1 MVLSLPK
8 AVGVLSATFDADT
21 NEVVLTLQSET
32 GSSYQ
37 VRFHPG
43 MVASVA
49 VALFGIGRAFA
60 PPDGVRH
67 FDGQVLQV
75 TGCRKAVGPDGQ
87 PILDL
92 QLEGGMRLPIT
103 FPGEAIDLLKGDLTQ
118 LQEMTAKPTKR
129 AGRLH

>member
-8 AVGVLSATFDADT
+8 AVGVLSAAYDANT
-21 NEVVLTLQSET
+21 NEVVLSLKSET
-32 GSSYQ
+32 GSAYQ

-43 MVASVA
+43 VVASA
-49 VALFGIGRAFA
+49 ATALFGIGRSFA
-60 PPDGVRH
+60 PPDGTSH

-118 LQEMTAKPTKR
+118 LQEMTAKPKKR
-129 AGRLH
+129 ASRLH